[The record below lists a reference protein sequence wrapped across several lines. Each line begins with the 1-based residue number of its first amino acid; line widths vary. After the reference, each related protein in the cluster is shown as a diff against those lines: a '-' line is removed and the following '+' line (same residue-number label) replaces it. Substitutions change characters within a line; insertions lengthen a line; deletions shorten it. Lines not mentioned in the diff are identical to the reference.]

1 MNLIPAVESAA
12 ALIVGGLLLLVR
24 RRALIAARGSEQEAD
39 LQKRYKKHLILGV
52 LALWLGC
59 GLGLGMLAPPQQ
71 AELHVNVFAP
81 RMILLGFE
89 VSSSVVVGW
98 IAMALVT
105 LAALWVRIF
114 VIPKFQ
120 EQPEGLQLALE
131 RMVGFFG
138 EYTQEKAG
146 FVSEPLS
153 AYMLTIALYLAA
165 CAITELFGL
174 RPPTADLVMT
184 GSIALITF
192 GMIQYFGLR
201 HKGVGGRIKSFAKPT
216 PIVFPFKLLSD
227 IATPVSLAC
236 RLYGNML
243 GGMIVMHLVYM
254 ALGTFGVGIPAV
266 LGLYFNAF
274 HPLIQVFIFVT
285 LSLTFIGEAAE

>member
-24 RRALIAARGSEQEAD
+24 RHALAAAQGSEHED

-285 LSLTFIGEAAE
+285 LSLTFIGEATE